1 MNYSNLCNAGRCV
14 GLIHPEHT
22 HTAAGVC
29 VGASLGFCIT
39 DIARPIFINLRS
51 FHLGH
56 RKAKP

>member
-29 VGASLGFCIT
+29 VGASLGGFSKMSLIRWKDFVLQT
-39 DIARPIFINLRS
+39 LRGLYS
-51 FHLGH
+51 
-56 RKAKP
+56 